1 MAWVTRAWRHKRT
14 TAEEKKVESPGIRRS
29 SKKRKSAQNQMKS
42 EKVFNQLILAHLCLL
57 FQALLNL
64 ISDSVNFQFF
74 AKNRPKL
81 LKQRLQGNEGSGN
94 VRQFYTLSHYDVI
107 TRALKAC
114 WNLKWMTLIGWR
126 DNVTCWSHDNLHWDP
141 LFIGHM
147 VMILW

>member
-1 MAWVTRAWRHKRT
+1 
-14 TAEEKKVESPGIRRS
+14 
-29 SKKRKSAQNQMKS
+29 MKS

-64 ISDSVNFQFF
+64 ISNSVNFQFF

-114 WNLKWMTLIGWR
+114 
-126 DNVTCWSHDNLHWDP
+126 
-141 LFIGHM
+141 
-147 VMILW
+147 

>member
-1 MAWVTRAWRHKRT
+1 
-14 TAEEKKVESPGIRRS
+14 
-29 SKKRKSAQNQMKS
+29 MKS

-94 VRQFYTLSHYDVI
+94 VRQFYTLSHYDAGKSKIVPKGAYFRFLPNLVALNLI
-107 TRALKAC
+107 T
-114 WNLKWMTLIGWR
+114 
-126 DNVTCWSHDNLHWDP
+126 
-141 LFIGHM
+141 
-147 VMILW
+147 ILYRPYESR